1 MSENTS
7 DLEAEI
13 AKLKRELTR
22 LESMVALARDE
33 DLPVVE
39 MLVRDTQRRHA
50 AEAELADVN
59 AWMELAQ
66 EVGGV
71 ATYRMDITRNTLW
84 WSQSVFALY
93 GFDPAAGDPTLD
105 LWLSSIHPDDRSNV
119 ERMARMAIETGA
131 PIDHQFR
138 IIRPSDGTHRWV
150 HDRGRVECDASGRP
164 LRLHGVNIDM
174 TAMRQ
179 VQDALVA
186 SEEQYRG
193 TFEHANVGVAHVS
206 VDGHFLRANSYLCK
220 LLGRSESE
228 LHGLT
233 FQDLTHPDDLGSD
246 LDLLLQLMAGTI
258 PSYTLEK
265 RYLRPD
271 GALIWTDLSVALIR
285 NDEGRP
291 LHFVSV
297 ITDIQ
302 QRKEAQDLLAL
313 VLDEANHRVKN
324 LLSVVGAIVKTSAR
338 SSGSV
343 KEFDEAVSLR
353 LKGIAASHDLLMGK
367 LAEGGDLDQ
376 LVRKQLEVFTDCAIE
391 RVVLDGPTL
400 QLCPRAV
407 HAFGMVLHE
416 LATNAC
422 KYGALSNDRGEVHIH
437 WSIAPELDTL
447 SFAWREI
454 NGPEISAPGKQG
466 FGSKALTRMLT
477 GSLGGQ
483 VVHRLLPEGCIF
495 EAELPL
501 QNVRGGF

>member
-1 MSENTS
+1 
-7 DLEAEI
+7 
-13 AKLKRELTR
+13 
-22 LESMVALARDE
+22 
-33 DLPVVE
+33 
-39 MLVRDTQRRHA
+39 
-50 AEAELADVN
+50 
-59 AWMELAQ
+59 
-66 EVGGV
+66 
-71 ATYRMDITRNTLW
+71 
-84 WSQSVFALY
+84 
-93 GFDPAAGDPTLD
+93 
-105 LWLSSIHPDDRSNV
+105 
-119 ERMARMAIETGA
+119 
-131 PIDHQFR
+131 FR

-228 LHGLT
+228 LQGLT

-324 LLSVVGAIVKTSAR
+324 LLSVVGVTT
-338 SSGSV
+338 
-343 KEFDEAVSLR
+343 
-353 LKGIAASHDLLMGK
+353 
-367 LAEGGDLDQ
+367 
-376 LVRKQLEVFTDCAIE
+376 RK
-391 RVVLDGPTL
+391 
-400 QLCPRAV
+400 
-407 HAFGMVLHE
+407 
-416 LATNAC
+416 
-422 KYGALSNDRGEVHIH
+422 
-437 WSIAPELDTL
+437 
-447 SFAWREI
+447 
-454 NGPEISAPGKQG
+454 
-466 FGSKALTRMLT
+466 
-477 GSLGGQ
+477 
-483 VVHRLLPEGCIF
+483 
-495 EAELPL
+495 
-501 QNVRGGF
+501 

>member
-1 MSENTS
+1 MKSAS
-7 DLEAEI
+7 DLQDEI
-13 AKLKRELTR
+13 ARLQHELASLKAMGAASRE
-22 LESMVALARDE
+22 DE
-33 DLPVVE
+33 LPVVE
-39 MLVRDTQRRHA
+39 MLMRNTQRRHV
-50 AEAELADVN
+50 AEAELADAH

-71 ATYRMDITRNTLW
+71 AAYRMDITENRLW

-93 GFDPAAGDPTLD
+93 GFDPAAGEPTID
-105 LWLSSIHPDDRSNV
+105 LWLSAIHPDDRVNV
-119 ERMARMAIETGA
+119 EHMARMAIETGA

-150 HDRGRVECDASGRP
+150 HDRGRIECDATGKP

-179 VQDALVA
+179 VQEALAA

-206 VDGHFLRANSYLCK
+206 VDGRFLRANGYLCK
-220 LLGRSESE
+220 LLGRFESE
-228 LHGLT
+228 LQAVT
-233 FQDLTHPDDLGSD
+233 FQDITHPDDLGSD
-246 LDLLLQLMAGTI
+246 LDLLLQLMDGKI

-265 RYLRPD
+265 RYVRPD
-271 GALIWTDLSVALIR
+271 GTLVWSDLSVALIR
-285 NDEGRP
+285 NDEGIP

-302 QRKEAQDLLAL
+302 QRKQAQDLVKL

-324 LLSVVGAIVKTSAR
+324 LLSVVGAIVKSSAR
-338 SSGSV
+338 SAGSV
-343 KEFDEAVSLR
+343 KQFEEAVSLR

-367 LAEGGDLDQ
+367 SVDGGDLAQ
-376 LVRKQLEVFTDCAIE
+376 LIRRQLEIFTACAIE
-391 RVVLDGPTL
+391 RVIMDGPPL

-422 KYGALSNDRGEVHIH
+422 KYGALANERGEVHID
-437 WSIAPELDTL
+437 WSISAEREALH
-447 SFAWREI
+447 FVWREVG
-454 NGPEISAPGKQG
+454 GPEIKMAGPQG
-466 FGSKALTRMLT
+466 FGSKALTRMFA
-477 GSLGGQ
+477 GSLGGKVTHQ
-483 VVHRLLPEGCIF
+483 LLPAGCVF
-495 EAELPL
+495 EADLPL
-501 QNVRGGF
+501 GNLLDRS